1 MCIIRKSELNLKRS
15 IGMRREEKSSI
26 LKLRQRG
33 EKIEQTEETVNKS
46 LQLVKSEDF
55 SFQTNKFIADCI
67 ITKNY
72 FRIIPLYLRKWYK
85 CGRCIQKV
93 WGNKKSARDAE
104 ASSVTALGMDMA
116 QLFWDSSLL
125 SKFKTS
131 CLFLF

>member
-1 MCIIRKSELNLKRS
+1 
-15 IGMRREEKSSI
+15 MRREEKSSI

-46 LQLVKSEDF
+46 LQLVKGEDF

-93 WGNKKSARDAE
+93 
-104 ASSVTALGMDMA
+104 
-116 QLFWDSSLL
+116 
-125 SKFKTS
+125 
-131 CLFLF
+131 

>member
-1 MCIIRKSELNLKRS
+1 
-15 IGMRREEKSSI
+15 MRREEKSSI

-46 LQLVKSEDF
+46 LQLVKGEDF
-55 SFQTNKFIADCI
+55 SFQTNKFITDCI

-93 WGNKKSARDAE
+93 
-104 ASSVTALGMDMA
+104 
-116 QLFWDSSLL
+116 
-125 SKFKTS
+125 
-131 CLFLF
+131 